1 MNWSKDSMVE
11 PVPFKAV
18 LWDLGGVLLRTED
31 WEPRHCLDRM
41 LDLPN
46 GKIYELVFESE
57 MSRKATIGEAA
68 NDELWMWVGE
78 QLELSS
84 DKLTLVRDEFWSGD
98 QIDMDLIRFI
108 RAHKTE
114 IKMGLLSNGWSSTRR
129 FLEERWHIAE
139 IFDDMIISAEVG
151 LAKPDRRIYQL
162 ALDRLGVE
170 AEQTIFIDDF
180 DENIRGARELG
191 IHGIHFQNHQIV
203 IEELKDLLDFAA

>member
-1 MNWSKDSMVE
+1 MDK

-18 LWDLGGVLLRTED
+18 LWDLGGVILRTED

-46 GKIYELVFESE
+46 GKIYKLVFESE
-57 MSRKATIGEAA
+57 ISRKATIGEAT
-68 NDELWMWVGE
+68 NDDLWMWVGE

-84 DKLTLVRDEFWSGD
+84 DELALVRDEFWSGD
-98 QIDMDLIRFI
+98 QIDLELIRFI
-108 RAHKTE
+108 RARTNGT
-114 IKMGLLSNGWSSTRR
+114 KMGLLSNGWSSTRR
-129 FLEERWHIAE
+129 FLEERWHIAD
-139 IFDDMIISAEVG
+139 IFDDIIVSAEVE

-180 DENIRGARELG
+180 IENIQGARELG
-191 IHGIHFQNHQIV
+191 IHGIHFKDRQIV
-203 IEELKDLLDFAA
+203 MEELKDLLDIKA

>member
-1 MNWSKDSMVE
+1 MDKST
-11 PVPFKAV
+11 PFKAV

-31 WEPRHCLDRM
+31 WEPRHRLDKM

-46 GKIYELVFESE
+46 GKIYKLVFESE
-57 MSRKATIGEAA
+57 MSRKATIGEA
-68 NDELWMWVGE
+68 
-78 QLELSS
+78 
-84 DKLTLVRDEFWSGD
+84 
-98 QIDMDLIRFI
+98 IDMSLIRFI
-108 RAHKTE
+108 RAHKTGN
-114 IKMGLLSNGWSSTRR
+114 KMGLLSNGWPSTRC
-129 FLEERWHIAE
+129 FLDERWHIAD

-191 IHGIHFQNHQIV
+191 IHGIHFQDPQAV
-203 IEELKDLLDFAA
+203 LEELKDLLDLTA

>member
-1 MNWSKDSMVE
+1 MDK

-18 LWDLGGVLLRTED
+18 LWDLGGVILRTED

-46 GKIYELVFESE
+46 GKIYKLVFESE
-57 MSRKATIGEAA
+57 ISRKATIGKAT
-68 NDELWMWVGE
+68 NDDLWMWVGE

-84 DKLTLVRDEFWSGD
+84 DELALVRDEFWSGD
-98 QIDMDLIRFI
+98 QIDLELIRFI
-108 RAHKTE
+108 RARTNGT
-114 IKMGLLSNGWSSTRR
+114 KMGLLSNGWSSTRR
-129 FLEERWHIAE
+129 FLKERWHIAD
-139 IFDDMIISAEVG
+139 IFDDIIVSAEVE

-180 DENIRGARELG
+180 IENIQGARELG
-191 IHGIHFQNHQIV
+191 IHGIHFKDRQIV
-203 IEELKDLLDFAA
+203 MEELKDLLDIKA

>member
-1 MNWSKDSMVE
+1 MDK
-11 PVPFKAV
+11 PVPFKAI

-31 WEPRHCLDRM
+31 WEPRRRLDEM

-46 GKIYELVFESE
+46 GKIYKLVFECE

-68 NDELWMWVGE
+68 NDDIWMWVGE
-78 QLELSS
+78 QLELSN
-84 DKLTLVRDEFWSGD
+84 DELVHVRDEFWSGD
-98 QIDMDLIRFI
+98 KIDRELIRFI

-114 IKMGLLSNGWSSTRR
+114 TTMGLLSNGWPSTRR
-129 FLEERWHIAE
+129 FIDEHWHIAD

-162 ALDRLGVE
+162 ALDRLGVN

-180 DENIRGARELG
+180 EENIQGARELG
-191 IHGIHFQNHQIV
+191 IHGIYFQNPQTIL
-203 IEELKDLLDFAA
+203 EELKGLLDLTA

>member
-98 QIDMDLIRFI
+98 QIDMELIRFI
-108 RAHKTE
+108 RARKTE
-114 IKMGLLSNGWSSTRR
+114 TKMGLLSNGWPSTRR
-129 FLEERWHIAE
+129 FLDERWHIAD

-151 LAKPDRRIYQL
+151 LAKPDRMIYQL

-191 IHGIHFQNHQIV
+191 IHGIHFQSPQTV
-203 IEELKDLLDFAA
+203 LEELKDLLGLTV

>member
-1 MNWSKDSMVE
+1 MNK
-11 PVPFKAV
+11 PVPFRAI
-18 LWDLGGVLLRTED
+18 LWDLGGVILRTED

-57 MSRKATIGEAA
+57 ISRKATVGEAT
-68 NDELWMWVGE
+68 NDDIWMRVGE
-78 QLELSS
+78 QLTLSR
-84 DKLTLVRDEFWSGD
+84 DELTLVRDEFWSGD
-98 QIDMDLIRFI
+98 RIDKDLIRFI
-108 RAHKTE
+108 RTRTNGT
-114 IKMGLLSNGWSSTRR
+114 KMGLLSNGWSSTRR

-139 IFDDMIISAEVG
+139 IFDDIIISAEVG

-180 DENIRGARELG
+180 IENLEGARELG
-191 IHGIHFQNHQIV
+191 IHGIHFQDPQTV
-203 IEELKDLLDFAA
+203 MEELQDLLDFTA

>member
-1 MNWSKDSMVE
+1 MVE

-98 QIDMDLIRFI
+98 QIDMELIRFI
-108 RAHKTE
+108 RARKTE
-114 IKMGLLSNGWSSTRR
+114 TKMGLLSNGWPSTRR
-129 FLEERWHIAE
+129 FRDERWHLADS
-139 IFDDMIISAEVG
+139 FDDMSISAEVG
-151 LAKPDRRIYQL
+151 LAKPDRMIYQL

-191 IHGIHFQNHQIV
+191 IHGIHFQDPQIV

>member
-1 MNWSKDSMVE
+1 MNWSSNSMDK
-11 PVPFKAV
+11 PAPFKAI

-31 WEPRHCLDRM
+31 WEPRRRLDEM

-46 GKIYELVFESE
+46 GNIYKLVFESE

-68 NDELWMWVGE
+68 NDDIWMWVGE

-84 DKLTLVRDEFWSGD
+84 DELANVRDEFWSGD
-98 QIDMDLIRFI
+98 QIDIGLIRFI
-108 RAHKTE
+108 RAHKTGT
-114 IKMGLLSNGWSSTRR
+114 KMGLLSNGWPSTRR
-129 FLEERWHIAE
+129 FLEERWHIAD
-139 IFDDMIISAEVG
+139 IFDDIIISAEVG

-191 IHGIHFQNHQIV
+191 IHGIHFQTPQTV
-203 IEELKDLLDFAA
+203 LKELKDLLDLTV

>member
-1 MNWSKDSMVE
+1 MDKST
-11 PVPFKAV
+11 PFKAV

-31 WEPRHCLDRM
+31 WEPRHRLDKM

-46 GKIYELVFESE
+46 GKIYKLVFESE

-68 NDELWMWVGE
+68 NDDIWMWVGE

-84 DKLTLVRDEFWSGD
+84 DKLAHVRDEFWSGD
-98 QIDMDLIRFI
+98 QIDMSLIRFI
-108 RAHKTE
+108 RAHKTGN
-114 IKMGLLSNGWSSTRR
+114 KMGLLSNGWPSTRC
-129 FLEERWHIAE
+129 FLDERWHIAD

-170 AEQTIFIDDF
+170 AEQTIFIDDL

-191 IHGIHFQNHQIV
+191 IHGIHFQSPQTV
-203 IEELKDLLDFAA
+203 LEELKDLLDLTL

>member
-1 MNWSKDSMVE
+1 
-11 PVPFKAV
+11 
-18 LWDLGGVLLRTED
+18 
-31 WEPRHCLDRM
+31 
-41 LDLPN
+41 
-46 GKIYELVFESE
+46 
-57 MSRKATIGEAA
+57 
-68 NDELWMWVGE
+68 
-78 QLELSS
+78 
-84 DKLTLVRDEFWSGD
+84 
-98 QIDMDLIRFI
+98 MDLIRFI

-191 IHGIHFQNHQIV
+191 IHGIHFQDPQIV

>member
-1 MNWSKDSMVE
+1 MVK
-11 PVPFKAV
+11 PVPFKAI

-57 MSRKATIGEAA
+57 MSRNATVGEAT
-68 NDELWMWVGE
+68 NDELWMRVGE

-98 QIDMDLIRFI
+98 QIDMELIRFI
-108 RAHKTE
+108 RARKTE
-114 IKMGLLSNGWSSTRR
+114 TKMGLLSNGWPSTRR
-129 FLEERWHIAE
+129 FLDERWHIAD
-139 IFDDMIISAEVG
+139 IFDDVVISAEVG
-151 LAKPDRRIYQL
+151 VAKPDRRIYQL
-162 ALDRLGVE
+162 ALDQMGVE

-180 DENIRGARELG
+180 IENIEGARELG
-191 IHGIHFQNHQIV
+191 IHGIHFQDPRTILD
-203 IEELKDLLDFAA
+203 ELKDLLGFTA

>member
-1 MNWSKDSMVE
+1 MVE

-46 GKIYELVFESE
+46 RKIYELVFESE

-98 QIDMDLIRFI
+98 QIDMELIRFI
-108 RAHKTE
+108 RARKTE
-114 IKMGLLSNGWSSTRR
+114 TKMGLLSNGWPSTRR
-129 FLEERWHIAE
+129 FLDERWHIAD

-151 LAKPDRRIYQL
+151 LAKPDRMIYQL

-180 DENIRGARELG
+180 IENIEGARELG
-191 IHGIHFQNHQIV
+191 IHGIHFQDPQTV
-203 IEELKDLLDFAA
+203 LEELKDLLDFAA

>member
-1 MNWSKDSMVE
+1 MDK

-18 LWDLGGVLLRTED
+18 LWDLGGVILRTED

-46 GKIYELVFESE
+46 GKIYKLVFESE
-57 MSRKATIGEAA
+57 ISRKATIGEAT
-68 NDELWMWVGE
+68 NDDLWMWVGQ

-84 DKLTLVRDEFWSGD
+84 DELAFVRDEFWSGD
-98 QIDMDLIRFI
+98 QIDLELIRFI
-108 RAHKTE
+108 RARTNGT
-114 IKMGLLSNGWSSTRR
+114 KMGLLSNGWSSTRR
-129 FLEERWHIAE
+129 FLEERWHIAD
-139 IFDDMIISAEVG
+139 IFDDIIVSAEVE

-180 DENIRGARELG
+180 DENIQGARELG
-191 IHGIHFQNHQIV
+191 IHGIRFQDPQIV
-203 IEELKDLLDFAA
+203 LEELKDLLDIKA

>member
-1 MNWSKDSMVE
+1 MDK
-11 PVPFKAV
+11 PVPFKAI
-18 LWDLGGVLLRTED
+18 LWDLGGVILRTED

-41 LDLPN
+41 LDLPD
-46 GKIYELVFESE
+46 GKIYELVFEGE
-57 MSRKATIGEAA
+57 IGHKATIGEAS
-68 NDELWMWVGE
+68 NDDIWMRVGE
-78 QLELSS
+78 QLTLSS
-84 DKLTLVRDEFWSGD
+84 AELTLVRDEFWSGD

-108 RAHKTE
+108 RARKTE

-129 FLEERWHIAE
+129 FINERWHIAD

-180 DENIRGARELG
+180 DENIQGARDLG
-191 IHGIHFQNHQIV
+191 IHGIHFQGPQSV
-203 IEELKDLLDFAA
+203 MEELKDLLNFTT